1 MNRFLNIITLH
12 YHRIV
17 HLSEFLSVRTIYH
30 AHFQAPKIL
39 DIFAILVVAAI
50 FILTFR
56 DLFFSIRW
64 STPTFFSV
72 QENIFS
78 LS

>member
-1 MNRFLNIITLH
+1 M
-12 YHRIV
+12 

-30 AHFQAPKIL
+30 AHFQEPKIL
-39 DIFAILVVAAI
+39 EIFAILEVAAV

-56 DLFFSIRW
+56 VLLFSIKW

-72 QENIFS
+72 KENIFS